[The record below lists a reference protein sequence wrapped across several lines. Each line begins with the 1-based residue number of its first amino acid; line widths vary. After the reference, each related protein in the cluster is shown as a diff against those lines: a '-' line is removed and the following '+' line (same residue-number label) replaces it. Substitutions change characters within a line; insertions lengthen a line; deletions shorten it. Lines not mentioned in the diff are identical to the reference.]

1 MAEVLGLAASVI
13 AVVDV
18 AAKTGSAYVRIQ
30 KLWSEVKNVPNLLR
44 EKAEDIQIFEDF
56 LANVEDNL
64 AISPLPALAS
74 DRILL
79 EKLIGRCRFALEELQ
94 GMVDRIYTRVISER
108 GLKHRIASAKA
119 ALRKD
124 DLEAL
129 SLKLDRALQMFQMAQ
144 AEERRRIGTQKQ

>member
-79 EKLIGRCRFALEELQ
+79 EKLIGRCRSTLEELQ
-94 GMVDRIYTRVISER
+94 DVVDRIYTSVISER
-108 GLKHRIASAKA
+108 GLKRRIASAKA
-119 ALRKD
+119 VLRKG
-124 DLEAL
+124 DLDNL
-129 SLKLDRALQMFQMAQ
+129 SLKFDRALRMFEMAQ
-144 AEERRRIGTQKQ
+144 AEERRRM

>member
-1 MAEVLGLAASVI
+1 MAEALGLAAGVI

-44 EKAEDIQIFEDF
+44 EKAEDIQMFEEY

-64 AISPLPALAS
+64 VISPLPALAS

-79 EKLIGRCRFALEELQ
+79 EKLIGRCRSSLHELSEI
-94 GMVDRIYTRVISER
+94 VDRIYSRVIKER
-108 GLKHRIASAKA
+108 GLKHRMASAKA
-119 ALRKD
+119 ALKKD
-124 DLEAL
+124 NLEAI
-129 SLKLDRALQMFQMAQ
+129 SVKFDRALRMFQMAQ
-144 AEERRRIGTQKQ
+144 AEERRRM